1 MSGKKHIKV
10 FVGSPDMD
18 AALRKLLA
26 DKIWQWD
33 KLNLKS
39 EYMFIPHTW
48 SDDCY
53 PQTLPT
59 PCDGQ
64 FCINSQL
71 IDECDLL
78 FAVIINGTGTPYVKD
93 GKEFPCATLYE
104 AYYHSRINKK
114 NSYIFLNADDAR
126 TPHLDWINENGMGL
140 MGKGNQDEFE
150 KNVFEKITM
159 ILNRWVEAQTKHNN
173 ASKLLT
179 FDARSLSDAASE
191 LIVYA
196 MLANKKVIYVDDGK
210 IFLDLTERKKHP
222 FYFDFP
228 LKGDK
233 TVDDVLQELTGGGLL
248 TALNQEE
255 YELTKLV
262 EEHREKLIQRDD
274 KRILKQANDTLT
286 LLLKNIRDE
295 NSIVVCEHNVEAGR
309 WFLSIKQPGETEGFY
324 SMNREWQEINHIVP
338 ILQKNG
344 LVDAWYAQTKNKSRG
359 MKITFE
365 FVGDGC
371 VFDLPPF
378 PGAYTGVEGTITR
391 RCFVLALRAT
401 YSNYDELRGNDN

>member
-1 MSGKKHIKV
+1 MATR
-10 FVGSPDMD
+10 P
-18 AALRKLLA
+18 
-26 DKIWQWD
+26 
-33 KLNLKS
+33 KS
-39 EYMFIPHTW
+39 EYMFIPQTW
-48 SDDCY
+48 ADDCY
-53 PQTLPT
+53 PQTLPI

-93 GKEFPCATLYE
+93 GEEFPCATLYE
-104 AYYHSRINKK
+104 TYYHSRINKK

-126 TPHLDWINENGMGL
+126 KPHLDWINENGMGL
-140 MGKGNQDEFE
+140 LGKGNQDEFE

-159 ILNRWVEAQTKHNN
+159 ILNRWVESQTKHNN

-179 FDARSLSDAASE
+179 FDARCLSDAASE

-196 MLANKKVIYVDDGK
+196 MLANKKAIYVDDGK

-228 LKGDK
+228 LKGNK
-233 TVDDVLQELTGGGLL
+233 TVDDVLQELTGCGLL

-274 KRILKQANDTLT
+274 NRILKQANETLV
-286 LLLKNIRDE
+286 LLLQKIRPCCA
-295 NSIVVCEHNVEAGR
+295 IC
-309 WFLSIKQPGETEGFY
+309 LS
-324 SMNREWQEINHIVP
+324 
-338 ILQKNG
+338 
-344 LVDAWYAQTKNKSRG
+344 
-359 MKITFE
+359 
-365 FVGDGC
+365 
-371 VFDLPPF
+371 
-378 PGAYTGVEGTITR
+378 R
-391 RCFVLALRAT
+391 RCTIRVIALFATSATVKTLGNICRGLRLRKAVLPNTSALSFPMSKCPKWT
-401 YSNYDELRGNDN
+401 GTDS